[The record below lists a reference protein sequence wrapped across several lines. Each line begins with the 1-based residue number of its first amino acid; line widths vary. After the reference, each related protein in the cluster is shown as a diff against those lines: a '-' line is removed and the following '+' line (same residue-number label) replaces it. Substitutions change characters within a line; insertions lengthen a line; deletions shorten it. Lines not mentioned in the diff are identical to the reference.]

1 MMHIQ
6 KQCRQSI
13 LGIPISGRG
22 HNNTEQQLGHHREV
36 QREREGRRIT
46 HSKKMPLGQDDNHT
60 EIPPTLVMGQFAS
73 KNGGVLHC
81 TGWVLACQVLHL
93 GETDKQYNGVARTLA
108 RGQNQS
114 KGLIPTL
121 TLVHYLATWA
131 IPKANGQCPLST
143 KEGSK
148 PVALSGYSD
157 IQRS

>member
-1 MMHIQ
+1 
-6 KQCRQSI
+6 
-13 LGIPISGRG
+13 
-22 HNNTEQQLGHHREV
+22 
-36 QREREGRRIT
+36 
-46 HSKKMPLGQDDNHT
+46 MPLGQDDNHT

-73 KNGGVLHC
+73 KNGGVLNC

-131 IPKANGQCPLST
+131 IPNQMVS
-143 KEGSK
+143 
-148 PVALSGYSD
+148 ALSQPRREANLLLSLATLTFRGAKEM
-157 IQRS
+157 